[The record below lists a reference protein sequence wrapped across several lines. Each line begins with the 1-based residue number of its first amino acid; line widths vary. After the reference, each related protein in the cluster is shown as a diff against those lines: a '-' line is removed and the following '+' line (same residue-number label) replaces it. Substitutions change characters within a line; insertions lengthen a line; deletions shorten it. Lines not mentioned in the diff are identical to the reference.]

1 MLIFHLC
8 IFICE
13 VSVEVFGSFFNQ
25 IVCFQVLRVLYIY
38 WIKYTKSFTNYVS
51 CKYFYSIHGLSFHSF
66 DGFFTWHFQKKKLWK
81 TLKWLNAP
89 PYKKSL
95 LNVLFIYS
103 LELYMS
109 FTVFELIYSIV
120 SIRKLII
127 IMILLLKIQ
136 INCVQNVTDYCLED
150 RTVYKFS
157 SVFLIVC
164 IALVLW
170 IILWTGCNILLV
182 S

>member
-1 MLIFHLC
+1 MFSSFKSSLYILDKIYKVLYQLCLLQIFLPN
-8 IFICE
+8 
-13 VSVEVFGSFFNQ
+13 SWLVFSFFW
-25 IVCFQVLRVLYIY
+25 
-38 WIKYTKSFTNYVS
+38 WI
-51 CKYFYSIHGLSFHSF
+51 FYLTFSE
-66 DGFFTWHFQKKKLWK
+66 KKLWK

-127 IMILLLKIQ
+127 IMIFLLKMQ